1 MFCAVNIDFKMLL
14 DVHKIEIFSYY
25 KLTNKAIFFLFLF
38 TVCTWAYSQQASM
51 FAIICRYICKQLY
64 IWFTIQRTKKEKKT
78 VWHLWPDIHD
88 CVKITASLKH
98 WNHNYYFY
106 SIKQFVSSVENSMS
120 YFLRIAICISYT

>member
-38 TVCTWAYSQQASM
+38 TVFTWAYSQQASM

-64 IWFTIQRTKKEKKT
+64 I
-78 VWHLWPDIHD
+78 
-88 CVKITASLKH
+88 
-98 WNHNYYFY
+98 
-106 SIKQFVSSVENSMS
+106 
-120 YFLRIAICISYT
+120 